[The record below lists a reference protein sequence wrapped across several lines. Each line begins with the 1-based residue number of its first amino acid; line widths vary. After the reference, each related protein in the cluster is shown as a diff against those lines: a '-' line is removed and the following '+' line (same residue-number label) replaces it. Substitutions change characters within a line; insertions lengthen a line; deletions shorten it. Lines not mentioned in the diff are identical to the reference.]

1 VGIGSPLQAAITVNP
16 RSWHLA
22 PASPADNEAI
32 LLAFIPPQD
41 FPDTGHSVW
50 TWGDPGTPYSQQTIG
65 SGPNA
70 GFTYYT
76 APIAYSNI
84 SYGYRINPDLVNQ
97 NSVFSQNQT
106 GLNGCISWS
115 DLYTQTKRH
124 EYNSA
129 TESHW
134 ALYSNS
140 MNNVDNN
147 PGDYFEARVANPQ
160 VDLEAFNTYTTNA
173 VNAKAVQINTDGGDE
188 TKLYGVNFSETGE
201 FLGNPNFAPN
211 YNTCQ

>member
-1 VGIGSPLQAAITVNP
+1 MGNRQ
-16 RSWHLA
+16 H
-22 PASPADNEAI
+22 
-32 LLAFIPPQD
+32 
-41 FPDTGHSVW
+41 
-50 TWGDPGTPYSQQTIG
+50 PYSQETIE

-70 GFTYYT
+70 GFSYYT
-76 APIAYSNI
+76 VPLVFSNI

-106 GLNGCISWS
+106 GLNGCISWN

-140 MNNVDNN
+140 MNNINNN
-147 PGDYFEARVANPQ
+147 PGDYFKARVANPQ
-160 VDLEAFNTYTTNA
+160 VDLDAFNTYTTNA
-173 VNAKAVQINTDGGDE
+173 VNAEAQQINADGHQEDQIW
-188 TKLYGVNFSETGE
+188 GVNFSETGE